1 MVKNN
6 LSRRSF
12 LGQAS
17 CAAIG
22 STTIFST
29 LFNLKAVNAAASFNS
44 SISNNAEDYKALV
57 CILNSGG
64 IDSFNM
70 LVPRSTAAYSQYA
83 TTRSNMAL
91 AQGALRPIN
100 PLNTDPQGR
109 EFGFHPSMVHMQNM
123 FETGKLAFI
132 NNVGTLIQP
141 ITKAQFYNGT
151 IPSPLGLY
159 SHSDQQLQ
167 WQTGIPHERSAI
179 GWGGKMADLLISANP
194 NQTISMNISLSG
206 SNIFQTGQNTVE
218 YALHPEEG
226 SLGIIDYNNQD
237 WILHSM
243 KRAAIDGMI
252 NPAYKNVF
260 KNTYRKTI
268 KAAVDGNE
276 MLSSV
281 LDNPPTFNV
290 PFVEP
295 NATEFQPSNNV
306 SKALE
311 MVAKTIAGRSE
322 LNVKRQIFFIDVGG
336 WDMHDDLL
344 NPQARLLTN
353 VDAALHQFN
362 AAMEQLGV
370 SDKVTVFSLSEFSRT
385 LTSNGNGTD
394 HAWGGNVFVMGGAV
408 NGKRLFGQYPSL
420 ALTNYNS
427 NPNLDSNPL
436 EVGGGSLIPTTSADQ
451 YFAELALWYGV
462 PASDLVMLFP
472 NIGNFYSPMSGTAPI
487 GFLDI

>member
-6 LSRRSF
+6 ISRRNF

-29 LFNLKAVNAAASFNS
+29 LFNLKTVNAAASFNS
-44 SISNNAEDYKALV
+44 SINNNAEDYKALV

-70 LVPRSTAAYSQYA
+70 LVPRSTAAYNQYA
-83 TTRSNMAL
+83 ATRSNMAL

-100 PLNTDPQGR
+100 PLNADPQGR
-109 EFGFHPSMVHMQNM
+109 QFGFHPSMVHMQNL

-141 ITKAQFYNGT
+141 ITKAQFYAGT
-151 IPSPLGLY
+151 VPSPLGLY

-167 WQTGIPHERSAI
+167 WQTGIPHERTAI
-179 GWGGKMADLLISANP
+179 GWGGKIADLLISANP

-206 SNIFQTGQNTVE
+206 SNIFQTGENTVE
-218 YALHPEEG
+218 YSLDPESG

-237 WILHSM
+237 WVLHTM
-243 KRAAIDGMI
+243 KRAAIDGMV
-252 NPAYKNVF
+252 NPTYKNVF

-268 KAAVDGNE
+268 KTAIDGNE
-276 MLSSV
+276 MLSAI

-290 PFVEP
+290 PFI
-295 NATEFQPSNNV
+295 TQDNNFGA
-306 SKALE
+306 SLQQIAR
-311 MVAKTIAGRSE
+311 TIAGRSE
-322 LNVKRQIFFIDVGG
+322 LNVKRQIFFVDIGG
-336 WDMHDDLL
+336 WDMHDELL
-344 NPQARLLTN
+344 NAQAEGLTI
-353 VDAALHQFN
+353 VDNALHQFN

-408 NGKRLFGQYPSL
+408 NGRRLYGQYPSL

-427 NPNLDSNPL
+427 NPSLDTNPL

-451 YFAELALWYGV
+451 YFAEIALWYGV

-472 NIGNFYSPMSGTAPI
+472 NIGNFYNPMSGVPPI

>member
-1 MVKNN
+1 MIKNN
-6 LSRRSF
+6 ISRRNF

-22 STTIFST
+22 CSTVFST

-44 SISNNAEDYKALV
+44 SISNNSEDYKALV

-70 LVPRSTAAYSQYA
+70 LVPRSTAAYNQYA

-91 AQGALRPIN
+91 AQGALRPIT
-100 PLNTDPQGR
+100 PLNADPQGR
-109 EFGFHPSMVHMQNM
+109 TFGFHPSMVHMQNL
-123 FETGKLAFI
+123 FEAGKLAFI
-132 NNVGTLIQP
+132 NNVGTLVQP

-151 IPSPLGLY
+151 APSPLGLY

-167 WQTGIPHERSAI
+167 WQTGIPQERTSI
-179 GWGGKMADLLISANP
+179 GWGGKIADLLISANP

-206 SNIFQTGQNTVE
+206 SNIFQTGENTVE
-218 YALHPEEG
+218 YALHPQDG

-237 WILHSM
+237 WVLHTM

-252 NPAYKNVF
+252 HPAYKNVF

-268 KAAVDGNE
+268 KTAIDGNE
-276 MLSSV
+276 MLSAV
-281 LDNPPTFNV
+281 LDNPPIFNV
-290 PFVEP
+290 PFTTQD
-295 NATEFQPSNNV
+295 NDLGGSLQMIAR
-306 SKALE
+306 
-311 MVAKTIAGRSE
+311 TIAGRSE
-322 LNVKRQIFFIDVGG
+322 LNVKRQIFFVDIGG
-336 WDMHDDLL
+336 WDMHDELL
-344 NPQARLLTN
+344 NAQAAGLSI
-353 VDAALHQFN
+353 VDTALYQFN

-408 NGKRLFGQYPSL
+408 NGKRLYGQYPSL

-427 NPNLDSNPL
+427 NPNLDTNPL

-451 YFAELALWYGV
+451 YFAEIALWYGV

-472 NIGNFYSPMSGTAPI
+472 NIGNFYNPMSGVPPI